1 MYTKTTFLAIMAIV
15 LMPFMAVAQTDVAT
29 QNIPVQSFSAIHSS
43 ASAHVELL
51 KSDAYNV
58 SITDHPKNL
67 PYVEVSSENGVLH
80 ISHKSGYNARLGT
93 TKVLVQMPEVL
104 NSIRI
109 SGSGELSSKE
119 QWNLQNLR
127 VSLAG
132 SGKVELDGTTQNLSL
147 TVAGSGSIR
156 LPRMI
161 AESAKISLSGSG
173 VISVHATK
181 SLKAALAGSG
191 NIVYFGNPPVFD
203 QSVSGSGRIRKA

>member
-15 LMPFMAVAQTDVAT
+15 MMPFMAMAQTDVAT

-43 ASAHVELL
+43 GSAHVELS

-58 SITDHPKNL
+58 SVTDHPKNL

-80 ISHKSGYNARLGT
+80 ISHKKGYNARLGT
-93 TKVLVQMPEVL
+93 TKVLVQIPEVL

-109 SGSGELSSKE
+109 SGSGELSSKDH
-119 QWNLQNLR
+119 WKLQNMR

-132 SGKVELDGTTQNLSL
+132 SGNVELEGTAQSLSL

-156 LPRMI
+156 LPKMV
-161 AESAKISLSGSG
+161 AESAKIALSGSG

-181 SLKAALAGSG
+181 SLKADLAGSG

>member
-1 MYTKTTFLAIMAIV
+1 MYTKTNILAIMAIV
-15 LMPFMAVAQTDVAT
+15 LMPFMAVAQTEEAT
-29 QNIPVQSFSAIHSS
+29 QNIPVQSFSAIHNSG
-43 ASAHVELL
+43 SAHVELM
-51 KSDAYNV
+51 KSETYNV

-67 PYVEVSSENGVLH
+67 PYVEVTSENGVLH
-80 ISHKSGYNARLGT
+80 ISHRKGYNARLGT

-119 QWNLQNLR
+119 HWALQNLR
-127 VSLAG
+127 ISLAG
-132 SGKVELDGTTQNLSL
+132 SGNVELNGTAQSLSL

-156 LPRMI
+156 LPRMV
-161 AESAKISLSGSG
+161 AESAKIALSGSG

-181 SLKAALAGSG
+181 SLKADLAGSG
-191 NIVYFGNPPVFD
+191 NIVYFGNPLVFD